1 MVSIPTVSL
10 LGSAEN
16 FVMTRGASSVAP
28 EIDWLMYFILWV
40 CVIFGTLIFVG
51 TAWLAWRYRHKPGVN
66 DIGHGPTHSNLLE
79 IVWSVIPLIIVMLI
93 AIWGFQG
100 YMNLA
105 ILPPNNDADTIEIN
119 VTAFKWGWSFEYP
132 NGHSEPTLH
141 VPVNTKIRL
150 VLTSQDV
157 IHSLYFPQFR
167 VKKDVVPGRYNKF
180 WFEATETSPIKE
192 GLNPSEASSYDP
204 DAGGDANA
212 GFDIFCAEYC
222 GQGHS
227 RMRSKVVV
235 HPDRASYEAW
245 LKEVSD
251 VYRKINGV
259 EPKAKDVGLKL
270 VKNGGCFACHSVDG
284 SKGTGPT
291 WKNMYGAPVSFS
303 DGSSIPEVDENYVHE
318 SILYPQAKLVAGFGP
333 AMPSYLGKFSDR
345 DISAIIA
352 YMKSISDAYKGPKD
366 ALDQPVPP
374 TSAPAKK

>member
-100 YMNLA
+100 YMDLA
-105 ILPPNNDADTIEIN
+105 VLPPNNDADTIEIN

-157 IHSLYFPQFR
+157 I
-167 VKKDVVPGRYNKF
+167 GR
-180 WFEATETSPIKE
+180 
-192 GLNPSEASSYDP
+192 
-204 DAGGDANA
+204 
-212 GFDIFCAEYC
+212 
-222 GQGHS
+222 
-227 RMRSKVVV
+227 
-235 HPDRASYEAW
+235 HP
-245 LKEVSD
+245 
-251 VYRKINGV
+251 
-259 EPKAKDVGLKL
+259 
-270 VKNGGCFACHSVDG
+270 
-284 SKGTGPT
+284 
-291 WKNMYGAPVSFS
+291 
-303 DGSSIPEVDENYVHE
+303 
-318 SILYPQAKLVAGFGP
+318 
-333 AMPSYLGKFSDR
+333 
-345 DISAIIA
+345 
-352 YMKSISDAYKGPKD
+352 
-366 ALDQPVPP
+366 QPVF
-374 TSAPAKK
+374 PAVPREKGRRPGPVQQVLVRSHRNQPDQGRAQPLRSQQL